1 MKTLTMEAPGLCTV
15 CGTRLGDSVLDGCCP
30 ACLMLLAVDAGAA
43 EKSSANQFQPPLP
56 VDLAGLFADLEI
68 QELIGVGG
76 MGAVY
81 TARQVRLDRRV
92 ALKLL
97 PSERARDPEFA
108 ERFQREGQAQARLSH
123 PHIVGVYDAGQAG
136 DYLYIVMEYVEG
148 SSLRE
153 LLRDHRVGPVDAM
166 RWVPQIC
173 DAMQFAHDRGVIHR
187 DIKPENIL
195 ITSQGMVKIADFG
208 LAKLNLESDSSSFSL
223 TSTDVRMGTPRYM
236 APEQIAQTSAVDHRA
251 DIYSLGVMFYEM
263 LTGELPTVDYKPPSC
278 NTEVDPRVDR
288 VVARSIKSSPDER
301 YQKAGDIKQD
311 VEWISANPT
320 KWLMRVGAWGV
331 AAVVLVVFVMGIV
344 SHFRENPKV
353 PTSGNRGNVTISVQ
367 SDSSSP
373 SNPEVVRV
381 TPHPL
386 LSDDYEWSAPVN
398 LGPGVNTVGSD
409 ECATV
414 SGDGLTMIFC
424 RSEGSGLQ
432 LWDCRR
438 ANLGEPFGSAVRLSG
453 EINREGYV
461 NDCPF
466 LSRDGLTLWFASTRP
481 SGHGLRDLW
490 MSRRKSTGDAWGE
503 PSNLGANVNTAGFE
517 QSPFVT
523 DDGLTLLFSRAVSG
537 QFQILQ
543 ATRRNENDP
552 FAESRI
558 LSNVNCGVC
567 SSFPRLTADKLNM
580 VFVHCPAKGEPLR
593 LFLAARTSDRADFG
607 QPIDLGPIINDSV
620 VSGPA
625 LSADGLTLFY
635 SSQRDGGIGGVFDLW
650 SATRRP
656 KQKP

>member
-1 MKTLTMEAPGLCTV
+1 
-15 CGTRLGDSVLDGCCP
+15 
-30 ACLMLLAVDAGAA
+30 MLLAVDAGTVG
-43 EKSSANQFQPPLP
+43 KSSAGQFQPPAP
-56 VDLAGLFADLEI
+56 ADLAGLFADLEI
-68 QELIGVGG
+68 HELIGVGG

-81 TARQVRLDRRV
+81 KARQIRLDRRV

-136 DYLYIVMEYVEG
+136 DYLYIVMEYVQG
-148 SSLRE
+148 TSLRDR
-153 LLRDHRVGPVDAM
+153 LRDHLVGPVDAM

-195 ITSQGMVKIADFG
+195 ITEQGMVKIADFG
-208 LAKLNLESDSSSFSL
+208 LAKLSLENDSSSFSL

-236 APEQIAQTSAVDHRA
+236 APEQIAQTSTVDHRA

-263 LTGELPTVDYKPPSC
+263 LTGELPTVDYKPPSY

-301 YQKAGDIKQD
+301 YQQAEDIKQD
-311 VEWISANPT
+311 VEWIAANPA
-320 KWLMRVGAWGV
+320 KWLLRVGAWGA
-331 AAVVLVVFVMGIV
+331 AAVLFVASVIGIA
-344 SHFRENPKV
+344 SHFRSDSKLPTNGDPSMIAALAQKDSSAPENPKV
-353 PTSGNRGNVTISVQ
+353 VHA
-367 SDSSSP
+367 
-373 SNPEVVRV
+373 

-386 LSDDYEWSAPVN
+386 VSDEYEWSEPEN
-398 LGPGVNTVGSD
+398 LGPGVNTTGSD
-409 ECATV
+409 ECASV
-414 SGDGLTMIFC
+414 SADGLTMFFC
-424 RSEGSGLQ
+424 RSGGSGLQ

-438 ANLGEPFGSAVRLSG
+438 ATLLEPFGSAARLSG

-466 LSRDGLTLWFASTRP
+466 LSRDGLTLWFASNRP
-481 SGHGLRDLW
+481 NGHGQRDLW
-490 MSRRKSTGDAWGE
+490 MSRRKSTSDAWEE

-537 QFQILQ
+537 QFQIFQ

-552 FAESRI
+552 FAESKI
-558 LSNVNCGVC
+558 LPNVNGGVC
-567 SSFPRLTADKLNM
+567 SSFPRLTTDKLLM
-580 VFVHCPAKGEPLR
+580 VFVHCPAKNEPLR
-593 LFLAARTSDRADFG
+593 LYLAARTSDQADFG
-607 QPIDLGPIINDSV
+607 RPVDLGSMINDSV
-620 VSGPA
+620 VTGPA
-625 LSADGLTLFY
+625 LSADGLTLYY
-635 SSQRDGGIGGVFDLW
+635 SSQRAGGVGGVFDLW
-650 SATRRP
+650 SATRKP
-656 KQKP
+656 KKKS